1 MRKEH
6 KTIQTHAFTLVELLV
21 VIAIIGVLVALLL
34 PAVQAAREASR
45 RMSCMNNIRQMGL
58 SLHNYHSA
66 RNEFP
71 VVTEFG
77 DGKGHPE
84 GALHHTWLSY
94 ILPYME
100 QSAAYGTID
109 FDLPAMKGADG
120 NPQPIVSTLV
130 SAFLCPSTEQYGS
143 ISETHDIAWT
153 NYVGS
158 EGFDYACFVERPC
171 IPSEV
176 FSSHSSFQTDLPDTD
191 YKGIFSPGE
200 AVGIHRITDG
210 TSNTIILA
218 EVTSFGHFGGQFHE
232 MNTGTLHSN
241 DENATLVAAFVG
253 SAVWGTGANSH
264 FWGGGLGHT
273 RLYSEA
279 DGGSKKPKQW
289 FKEKPF
295 VYGPGYVS
303 HSGINT
309 SAFTAGSQH
318 AGGGVNVAMADGSAR
333 SINAN
338 ITWETWVI
346 LNSYTDAALV
356 PETL

>member
-1 MRKEH
+1 MQKKL
-6 KTIQTHAFTLVELLV
+6 KTTRARGFTLVELLV

-77 DGKGHPE
+77 DGVGHPE

-100 QSAAYGTID
+100 QTAAYGSID
-109 FDLPAMKGADG
+109 FSRPAMMGEDG
-120 NPQPIVSTLV
+120 NPQPIVSTLI
-130 SAFLCPSTEQYGS
+130 SAFLCPSTDQYGS
-143 ISETHDIAWT
+143 VEDTHNIAWT

-158 EGFDYACFVERPC
+158 EGFDYACFVDRPC
-171 IPSEV
+171 VPSQV
-176 FSSHSSFQTDLPDTD
+176 YSSHSSLQEELPDTD

-210 TSNTIILA
+210 TSHTIILA
-218 EVTSFGHFGGQFHE
+218 EVTSFGHFGGGFHE
-232 MNTGTLHSN
+232 MNSGQLHSN

-264 FWGGGLGHT
+264 FWGGGLGHP
-273 RLYSEA
+273 RLYKEA
-279 DGGSKKPKQW
+279 DGGTKQPGKW
-289 FKEKPF
+289 FKEKPY
-295 VYGPGYVS
+295 VYGPGYVT

-309 SAFTAGSQH
+309 TAFTAGSQH

-333 SINAN
+333 SINPSIA
-338 ITWETWVI
+338 WETWVI
-346 LNSYTDAALV
+346 LNSYTDAVTV
-356 PETL
+356 PESF

>member
-1 MRKEH
+1 MRK
-6 KTIQTHAFTLVELLV
+6 KTTKDSALGFTLVELLV

-77 DGKGHPE
+77 DGKGRPE
-84 GALHHTWLSY
+84 GALHHTWLTY

-100 QSAAYGTID
+100 QTAAYGSID
-109 FDLPAMKGADG
+109 FDRPAMRGADG
-120 NPQPIVSTLV
+120 NPQQIVSTLIP
-130 SAFLCPSTEQYGS
+130 AFLCPSNEQYGS
-143 ISETHDIAWT
+143 IEETHNIAWT

-158 EGFDYACFVERPC
+158 EGFDFACFVDRPC
-171 IPSEV
+171 IPEQIFPSEAQY
-176 FSSHSSFQTDLPDTD
+176 FEDLPDTD

-218 EVTSFGHFGGQFHE
+218 EVTSFGHFGGKFRD

-264 FWGGGLGHT
+264 AWLHP
-273 RLYSEA
+273 RVYSEA
-279 DGGSKKPKQW
+279 NGDSKRPGKW
-289 FKEKPF
+289 FLEKPY

-318 AGGGVNVAMADGSAR
+318 AGGGLNVAMADGSAR
-333 SINAN
+333 SITPDIA
-338 ITWETWVI
+338 WETWVI

-356 PETL
+356 TEDF